1 MRSVDLIQKKRDG
14 GELTASELT
23 FLIDGYSRGDIPD
36 YQLSAWAMAVFFRG
50 MTARETAAL
59 TLAMA
64 NSGDQVDLGPIN
76 GIKVD
81 KHSTGG
87 VGDKTTL
94 ILAPLVASVGIPVA
108 KMSGRGLGHTGG
120 TIDKLES
127 IAGFRT
133 ELTRER
139 FMTQVNEIGL
149 SVIGQSGNLAPA
161 DKKLYAL
168 RDVTA
173 TVESI
178 PLIASSVMS
187 KKIAAGAD
195 AIVLDVKTGSGA
207 FMKSLE
213 DSEKLAQA
221 MVEIG
226 TEVGRNTAAV
236 ISDMDQPLGFAIGN
250 ALEVKESIETLKGCG
265 PEDLTELCLTLGAH
279 MVVLGGKTDSIEA
292 AKQLLREQITNGAA
306 LAKFKA
312 FIAAQGGD
320 ASIADDPARLPQA
333 PAIIEVKA
341 EASGFVNAIEAEQLG
356 LAAMLLGAGRAT
368 KDSIID
374 YAVGV
379 TLRKK
384 VGDPVESGDILALLH
399 VRESNESALEV
410 ADRVRHAYTVLE
422 EKPAT
427 RALLLS
433 VITADGIKRYS

>member
-23 FLIDGYSRGDIPD
+23 YLIDGYSRGDIPD

-50 MTARETAAL
+50 MTPRETAAL

-64 NSGDQVDLGPIN
+64 NSGDQVDLGPIS

-94 ILAPLVASVGIPVA
+94 IVAPLVAAAGVPVA

-127 IAGFRT
+127 IEGFRT
-133 ELTRER
+133 ELSRER
-139 FMTQVNEIGL
+139 FMNQVNEIGL

-187 KKIAAGAD
+187 KKIASGAD

-207 FMKSLE
+207 FMKT
-213 DSEKLAQA
+213 LAQSEQLAKA
-221 MVEIG
+221 MVDIG
-226 TEVGRNTAAV
+226 TEVGRKTAAV

-250 ALEVKESIETLKGCG
+250 ALEVRESIETLKGNG
-265 PEDLTELCLTLGAH
+265 PNDLTELCLTLGAH
-279 MVVLGGKTDSIEA
+279 MVQLGGLASSVEEAKEMLRGKIE
-292 AKQLLREQITNGAA
+292 NGEA

-312 FIAAQGGD
+312 FVAAQGGD
-320 ASIADDPARLPQA
+320 ASIADDPSRLPQA
-333 PAIIEVKA
+333 PHTVEVKA
-341 EASGFVNAIEAEQLG
+341 EQSGYVSAIEAEQLG
-356 LAAMLLGAGRAT
+356 LAAMLLGAGRET
-368 KDSIID
+368 KDAPID

-379 TLRKK
+379 TLRMK
-384 VGDPVESGDILALLH
+384 VGDPVEAGATLAVLH
-399 VRESNESALEV
+399 VREQGEAAREV
-410 ADRVRHAYTVLE
+410 AERVRAAYSFSASKPE
-422 EKPAT
+422 E

-433 VITADGIKRYS
+433 VVTANGIERYV